1 MKLAVLADIHGN
13 LRALE
18 AVLTDASQA
27 GAEDIVFLGDL
38 VYNGLDPQMCFDLL
52 MKYKPIV
59 TIKGNTDEYLE
70 KISDFVVKNDDDA
83 HLLKHYK
90 YTSIRMGKK
99 ARETI
104 AAFDLVKKF
113 EICDVSI
120 LACHGTPTSI
130 KDGLYEND
138 PETEVL
144 VKEMKEEE
152 INLVLSAHTHIPS
165 DFTKDGVRFV
175 NPGAVGFGL
184 DGDTRPSYAIIECID
199 GKVRVQFRR
208 VEYDT
213 RKYIQ
218 EVEHALEGFP
228 LFKLLHHALE
238 KGKAPA

>member
-18 AVLTDASQA
+18 AVLADAAQA

-38 VYNGLDPQMCFDLL
+38 VYNGLDPQMCYELL

-59 TIKGNTDEYLE
+59 TIKGNSDEYLE
-70 KISDFVVKNDDDA
+70 KIPSFVVNNQEDEQ
-83 HLLKHYK
+83 LLKHYK
-90 YTSIRMGKK
+90 YTSIRMRKK
-99 ARETI
+99 ARDEV
-104 AAFDLVKKF
+104 AAFDLTKQL
-113 EICDVSI
+113 EICDVNI

-130 KDGLYEND
+130 SDGLYETD
-138 PETEVL
+138 ETTPIL
-144 VKEMKEEE
+144 AKKMKEEG
-152 INLVLSAHTHIPS
+152 IQLVLSGHTHIPS
-165 DFTKDGVRFV
+165 DFTVDGVRFV
-175 NPGAVGFGL
+175 NPGAVGFSL

-213 RKYIQ
+213 KKYIL

-228 LFKLLHHALE
+228 LFKFLRYALE